1 MRNPKLLLFYFV
13 CLLFFFEIKSFS
25 FENKIVA
32 KVENRIITSIDV
44 KNEYNYLLA
53 LNKELKNLNN
63 KEFYELSKR
72 SIIREKI
79 KEIEISKYFEDF
91 DLPDEYIKS
100 ILKNIYFKLNIK
112 NFKDFE
118 NYLNKQEI
126 EYSFVRNKIKIEAL
140 WNELIINKY
149 SNKIKINKEEIRQNL
164 IINNQKISKS
174 YLMSEIYFET
184 TNSKEIQTKYNE
196 IKNVI
201 DAKGFSSAALLYS
214 SSSTSSVGGKLN
226 WLKKDSL
233 NKKILKGIDKL
244 KVNEY
249 STPII
254 VPGGFLILMLNEIK
268 ESKNEQNIEDQI
280 KRIVNQKTNE
290 QLNQFSKIYFNKIKK
305 NLNINEY

>member
-1 MRNPKLLLFYFV
+1 MQNSKLLLFYFV
-13 CLLFFFEIKSFS
+13 CFLFFFEIKSFS

-32 KVENRIITSIDV
+32 KIENKIITSIDI

-53 LNKELKNLNN
+53 LNKELKNLND

-79 KEIEISKYFEDF
+79 KEIEISKYYDL

-100 ILKNIYFKLNIK
+100 ILKNIYLKLNIK

-118 NYLNKQEI
+118 NYLNQQQI
-126 EYSFVRNKIKIEAL
+126 EYSFVRNKIIIEAL

-149 SNKIKINKEEIRQNL
+149 SNKVRIDKKKIRQN
-164 IINNQKISKS
+164 INSNNQKISIS
-174 YLMSEIYFET
+174 YLMSEIFFET

-214 SSSTSSVGGKLN
+214 SSSTSNIGGKLN

-233 NKKILKGIDKL
+233 NKKILKGIDEL

-249 STPII
+249 SAPII

-268 ESKNEQNIEDQI
+268 ETKNEQNIEDQI

>member
-1 MRNPKLLLFYFV
+1 MQNSKLLLFYFV
-13 CLLFFFEIKSFS
+13 CFLFFFEIKSFS

-32 KVENRIITSIDV
+32 KIENKIITSIDI

-53 LNKELKNLNN
+53 LNKELKNLND

-79 KEIEISKYFEDF
+79 KEIEISKYYDL

-100 ILKNIYFKLNIK
+100 ILKNIYLKLNIK

-118 NYLNKQEI
+118 NYLNQQQI
-126 EYSFVRNKIKIEAL
+126 EYSFVRNKIIIEAL

-149 SNKIKINKEEIRQNL
+149 SNKVRIDKKKIRQN
-164 IINNQKISKS
+164 INSNNQKISIS
-174 YLMSEIYFET
+174 YLMSEIFFET

-201 DAKGFSSAALLYS
+201 DTKGFSSAALLYS
-214 SSSTSSVGGKLN
+214 SSSTSNIGGKLN

-233 NKKILKGIDKL
+233 NKKILKGIDEL

-249 STPII
+249 SAPII

-268 ESKNEQNIEDQI
+268 ETKNEQNIEDQI